1 MRGAFVKSIV
11 DLAAQDDRVI
21 LLTGDLGFM
30 ALEPFAEKY
39 PDRFFNMGV
48 AEQNMVGVATGLAG
62 AGFIPFV
69 YSITPFV
76 VLRSYEFI
84 RNGPIHHRLPVR
96 IVGIGAGFD
105 YSHQGITHYG
115 LEDVGVLRVQPG
127 LTVIVPADAAQAES
141 AFRATWNLPGP
152 FYYRLGKND
161 KIKVPGLNG
170 GLDLGQEEQSREG
183 QDLLFIVMG
192 AIASEVVAAA
202 TQLCEKGI
210 TCTVA
215 VVAILNPPPV
225 IDLVNLLVDFSTVIT
240 VEAHYVTGGV
250 GSLVSEIIA
259 EHGLV
264 CKVVRLGVRKNPNG
278 VTGSVDYM
286 LRANRLSSADIV
298 ETATKALR
306 EIKYAT

>member
-1 MRGAFVKSIV
+1 MRGAFVKTLV
-11 DLAAQDDRVI
+11 DLATRDKRVI

-30 ALEPFAEKY
+30 ALEPFAEKF

-69 YSITPFV
+69 YSITPFI
-76 VLRSYEFI
+76 VLRPYEFI

-105 YSHQGITHYG
+105 YSHQGITHFS
-115 LEDVGVLRVQPG
+115 LEDVGIMRIQPG
-127 LTVIVPADAAQAES
+127 LTVIAPSDALQTETAI
-141 AFRATWNLPGP
+141 RATWDLPGP
-152 FYYRLGKND
+152 VFYRLGKNGK
-161 KIKVPGLNG
+161 KIVPGLNG
-170 GLDLGQEEQSREG
+170 RFEIGRLQIISEG
-183 QDLLFIVMG
+183 HDLLFIVMG

-215 VVAILNPPPV
+215 VVASLNPPPV
-225 IDLVNLLVDFSTVIT
+225 SDLVSLLGDFSTVIT
-240 VEAHYVTGGV
+240 VETHYVVGGV

-259 EHGLV
+259 EHGLA
-264 CKVVRLGVRKNPNG
+264 CRVVRLGVRKNPDS
-278 VTGSVDYM
+278 VTGSVDYL
-286 LRANRLSSADIV
+286 LRANGLSNAAIV
-298 ETATKALR
+298 EAAIKALG
-306 EIKYAT
+306 EIKQ